1 MQLDTTI
8 AQKIVKRAMQIIHYS
23 VNVMN
28 DDGVIIASGNP
39 KRLSQRHT
47 GAILALRENR
57 VVEVD
62 QLLAQKWNFEAQP
75 GINLP
80 IHYLGK
86 VIGVVGIS
94 GDPTQVK
101 QYAELVKMTAEL
113 IVEQHA
119 LLEQERWRHRYKE
132 EFILQLLHGNLNWQE
147 IEQQAEFFSFDLTK
161 SRVVILIK
169 LLHPNSD
176 SLQHLI
182 NYLEQPEFAQ
192 DVAILSLDQVVVLK
206 TQTMPTVLSQQIK
219 TLLPTDYTRQDYKM
233 AVGASLNMPLSEQLP
248 LSFQSAQSTLS
259 YGMKHH
265 PRKNI
270 YRFEE
275 YRLPVLLTG
284 LSSSWQGQE
293 LLKPVVPLF
302 AGENATLYKTLQQYF
317 LANCDL
323 HLTAKKLFIHPN
335 TLRYRLAKIEQ
346 LTGLSFN
353 KIDDMLSLYLSTIL
367 VINGNND

>member
-47 GAILALRENR
+47 GAILVLRENR

-293 LLKPVVPLF
+293 LLKPIVPLF

-323 HLTAKKLFIHPN
+323 HLTAEKLFIHPN

>member
-1 MQLDTTI
+1 MKLDTTI

-39 KRLSQRHT
+39 ERLSQRHT
-47 GAILALRENR
+47 GAVLALRENR

-62 QLLAQKWNFEAQP
+62 QILAQKWNFEAQP

-86 VIGVVGIS
+86 AIGVVGIS
-94 GDPTQVK
+94 GEPMQVK

-132 EFILQLLHGNLNWQE
+132 EFILQLLHGNLSWQE
-147 IEQQAEFFSFDLTK
+147 IEQQAKFFAFDLAQ

-169 LLHPNSD
+169 LLHSNPD

-206 TQTMPTVLSQQIK
+206 TLSVSTALSQQIK
-219 TLLPTDYTRQDYKM
+219 TLLPADYTKQDYKI
-233 AVGASLNMPLSEQLP
+233 AVGASLNMLLSEQLP
-248 LSFQSAQSTLS
+248 LSFQSAQSTLD

-265 PRKNI
+265 PRKSL
-270 YRFEE
+270 YHFEE
-275 YRLPVLLTG
+275 YRLPVLLTD
-284 LSSSWQGQE
+284 LSSSWQGKE

-302 AGENATLYKTLQQYF
+302 ADENATLYKTLQQYF
-317 LANCDL
+317 FANCDL
-323 HLTAKKLFIHPN
+323 HLTAEKLFIHPN

-346 LTGLSFN
+346 VTGLSFN
-353 KIDDMLSLYLSTIL
+353 RIDDVLSLYLGTL
-367 VINGNND
+367 LEH

>member
-1 MQLDTTI
+1 MKLDTTI

-39 KRLSQRHT
+39 ERLSQRHT
-47 GAILALRENR
+47 GAVLALRENR
-57 VVEVD
+57 MVEVD
-62 QLLAQKWNFEAQP
+62 LHLAQKWNFEAQP

-86 VIGVVGIS
+86 AIGVVGIS
-94 GDPTQVK
+94 GEPMQVK

-132 EFILQLLHGNLNWQE
+132 EFILQLLHGNLSWQE
-147 IEQQAEFFSFDLTK
+147 IEQQAKFFAFDLTQ

-169 LLHPNSD
+169 LLHSNPD

-206 TQTMPTVLSQQIK
+206 TLSISTALSQQIK
-219 TLLPTDYTRQDYKM
+219 TLLPVDYTKQDYKI

-248 LSFQSAQSTLS
+248 LSFQSAQSTLA

-265 PRKNI
+265 PRKNL

-275 YRLPVLLTG
+275 YRLPVLLTD
-284 LSSSWQGQE
+284 LSSSWQGKE
-293 LLKPVVPLF
+293 LLKPVAPLF
-302 AGENATLYKTLQQYF
+302 AEENAMLYKTLQQYF
-317 LANCDL
+317 WANCEL
-323 HLTAKKLFIHPN
+323 HLAAEKLFIHPN
-335 TLRYRLAKIEQ
+335 TLRYRLSKIEQ
-346 LTGLSFN
+346 ITDLSFN
-353 KIDDMLSLYLSTIL
+353 KIDDVLTFI
-367 VINGNND
+367 

>member
-8 AQKIVKRAMQIIHYS
+8 AQKIVKRAMKIIHYS

-28 DDGVIIASGNP
+28 DNGVIIASGNP
-39 KRLSQRHT
+39 ERLSQRHT
-47 GAILALRENR
+47 GAVLALRENR

-62 QLLAQKWNFEAQP
+62 QFLAQKWNFEARP

-86 VIGVVGIS
+86 AIGVVGIS
-94 GDPTQVK
+94 GEPAQVK

-119 LLEQERWRHRYKE
+119 LLEQESWRRRYKE
-132 EFILQLLHGNLNWQE
+132 EFILQLLRGDLNWQE
-147 IEQQAEFFSFDLTK
+147 TERQAKFFAFDLTQ

-169 LLHPNSD
+169 LLSPNPD

-192 DVAILSLDQVVVLK
+192 DVAILSLDQIVVLK
-206 TQTMPTVLSQQIK
+206 TRLISTALSQQIR
-219 TLLPTDYTRQDYKM
+219 TLLPTDYTKQNYKI
-233 AVGASLNMPLSEQLP
+233 AVGASLNGPLSEQLP
-248 LSFQSAQSTLS
+248 LSFQSAQSTLA

-265 PRKNI
+265 PRKNL

-275 YRLPVLLTG
+275 YRLPVLLAG
-284 LSSSWQGQE
+284 LSYSWQGKE
-293 LLKPVVPLF
+293 LLKPIVPLF
-302 AGENATLYKTLQQYF
+302 SEKNATLYKTLQQYF

-323 HLTAKKLFIHPN
+323 HLAAEKLFIHPN
-335 TLRYRLAKIEQ
+335 TLRYRLSKIEQ
-346 LTGLSFN
+346 ITGLSFN
-353 KIDDMLSLYLSTIL
+353 KIDEVLSLYLGIEL
-367 VINGNND
+367 GH

>member
-1 MQLDTTI
+1 MQLDTAI

-39 KRLSQRHT
+39 ERLSQRHT
-47 GAILALRENR
+47 GAVLVLRENR

-62 QLLAQKWNFEAQP
+62 QILAQKWNFEAQP

-86 VIGVVGIS
+86 PIGVVGIS
-94 GDPTQVK
+94 GEPMQVK

-132 EFILQLLHGNLNWQE
+132 EFILQLLHGNLSWQE
-147 IEQQAEFFSFDLTK
+147 IEQQAKFFSFDLTQ

-169 LLHPNSD
+169 LLHSNPD
-176 SLQHLI
+176 LLQNLI

-206 TQTMPTVLSQQIK
+206 TQSISTALSQQIK
-219 TLLPTDYTRQDYKM
+219 TLLPKDYPKQDYKIT
-233 AVGASLNMPLSEQLP
+233 VGASLNMPLSEQLP
-248 LSFQSAQSTLS
+248 LSFQSAQSTLA

-265 PRKNI
+265 PRKNL
-270 YRFEE
+270 YQFEE
-275 YRLPVLLTG
+275 YRLPVLLTD
-284 LSSSWQGQE
+284 LSSSWQGKE
-293 LLKPVVPLF
+293 LLKPLAPLF
-302 AGENATLYKTLQQYF
+302 AKENVTLYKTLQQYF
-317 LANCDL
+317 FANCDL
-323 HLTAKKLFIHPN
+323 HLTAEKLFIHPN
-335 TLRYRLAKIEQ
+335 TLRYRLAKLEQ
-346 LTGLSFN
+346 LTGLYFN
-353 KIDDMLSLYLSTIL
+353 RIDDVLSLYLGTL
-367 VINGNND
+367 LEY

>member
-39 KRLSQRHT
+39 ERLSQRHT
-47 GAILALRENR
+47 GAVLALRENR

-62 QLLAQKWNFEAQP
+62 QVLAQKWNFEAQP

-86 VIGVVGIS
+86 AIGVVGIS
-94 GDPTQVK
+94 GEPMQVK

-132 EFILQLLHGNLNWQE
+132 EFILQLLHGNVTWQE
-147 IEQQAEFFSFDLTK
+147 IEQQAKFFAFDLTQ

-169 LLHPNSD
+169 LLHSNPD

-192 DVAILSLDQVVVLK
+192 DVAILSLDQIIVLK
-206 TQTMPTVLSQQIK
+206 TWSISTALSQQIK
-219 TLLPTDYTRQDYKM
+219 TLLPANYTKQDYKI

-248 LSFQSAQSTLS
+248 LSFQSAQSTLA

-265 PRKNI
+265 PRKNL
-270 YRFEE
+270 YHFEE
-275 YRLPVLLTG
+275 YRLPVLLTE
-284 LSSSWQGQE
+284 LSSSWQGKE
-293 LLKPVVPLF
+293 LLKPVTPLF
-302 AGENATLYKTLQQYF
+302 AEENVMLYKTLQQYF
-317 LANCDL
+317 FANCDL
-323 HLTAKKLFIHPN
+323 HLAAEKLFIHPN
-335 TLRYRLAKIEQ
+335 TLRYRLSKIEQ
-346 LTGLSFN
+346 ITGLSFN
-353 KIDDMLSLYLSTIL
+353 KIDDELSLYLGML
-367 VINGNND
+367 LAH

>member
-47 GAILALRENR
+47 GAVLALRENR

-161 SRVVILIK
+161 SRVAILIK

-219 TLLPTDYTRQDYKM
+219 TLLQTDYTRQDYKM

-284 LSSSWQGQE
+284 LSSSWQGKE

-353 KIDDMLSLYLSTIL
+353 KIDDVLSFYLSTIL
-367 VINGNND
+367 VVNGNND

>member
-28 DDGVIIASGNP
+28 DNGVIIASGNP
-39 KRLSQRHT
+39 ERLSQRHT
-47 GAILALRENR
+47 GAVLALRENR

-62 QLLAQKWNFEAQP
+62 QLLAQKWNFEAHP

-86 VIGVVGIS
+86 TIGVVGIS
-94 GDPTQVK
+94 GEPAQVK

-119 LLEQERWRHRYKE
+119 LLEQESWHRRYKE
-132 EFILQLLHGNLNWQE
+132 EFILQLLRGDLNWQE
-147 IEQQAEFFSFDLTK
+147 TERQAKFFAFDLSK

-169 LLHPNSD
+169 LLSPNPD

-192 DVAILSLDQVVVLK
+192 DVAILSLDQIVVLK
-206 TQTMPTVLSQQIK
+206 TLSISTALSQQIK
-219 TLLPTDYTRQDYKM
+219 TLLPPDYTKQNYKI
-233 AVGASLNMPLSEQLP
+233 AVGASLNVPLSEQLP
-248 LSFQSAQSTLS
+248 LSFQSAQSTLA

-265 PRKNI
+265 PRKNL

-275 YRLPVLLTG
+275 YRLPVLLAG
-284 LSSSWQGQE
+284 LSYSWQGKE
-293 LLKPVVPLF
+293 LLKPITPLF
-302 AGENATLYKTLQQYF
+302 AEENAMLYKTLQQYF

-323 HLTAKKLFIHPN
+323 HLAAEKLFIHPN
-335 TLRYRLAKIEQ
+335 TLRYRLSKIEQ
-346 LTGLSFN
+346 ITGLSFN
-353 KIDDMLSLYLSTIL
+353 KIDDSLSLYLSTVL
-367 VINGNND
+367 VINGKND